1 MQTEVNLDFGVL
13 NHEQERT
20 LMALLNLII
29 PPSEDGKMP
38 GAADVD
44 FLNYLHKEGL
54 LPSINEEILFINKV
68 SHEVYN
74 QEFSALVESKQKQLI
89 DKLPNK
95 LSKFL
100 TWLTSQVIYC
110 YYQDHK
116 VLRAIGLAARPLFPE
131 GHFLKEGDLALLE
144 PVYERGKFY
153 KD

>member
-1 MQTEVNLDFGVL
+1 
-13 NHEQERT
+13 
-20 LMALLNLII
+20 MALLNLII

-74 QEFSALVESKQKQLI
+74 QEFSALVELKQKQLI

-100 TWLTSQVIYC
+100 TWLTSQVTYC
-110 YYQDHK
+110 YYYDGCFNFQIIIFIK
-116 VLRAIGLAARPLFPE
+116 
-131 GHFLKEGDLALLE
+131 K
-144 PVYERGKFY
+144 KKY
-153 KD
+153 KKCD